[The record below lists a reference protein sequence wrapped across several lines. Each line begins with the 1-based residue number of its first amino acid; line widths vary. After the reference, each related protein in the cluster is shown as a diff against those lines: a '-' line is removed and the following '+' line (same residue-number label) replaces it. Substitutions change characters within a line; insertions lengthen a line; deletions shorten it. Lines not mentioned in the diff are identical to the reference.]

1 MFPIRVRLGITTALT
16 AALSTLNCSNDATTP
31 PQTRPF
37 TFSVAPAFQSAGA
50 AGLVDVDQIRFV
62 VVRSADG
69 DTVLDTTVDVQQG
82 SDEVQVDLTVTVSS
96 PGEVFL
102 LSLTLFDLSG
112 NVVFTGGP
120 VEVTATT
127 DPNATPPQIEV
138 ALTYVGVGAD
148 AVAVFILLP
157 DTSVLFGETV
167 ELAAEAVND
176 LEQPIPGTPIG
187 WSSANSFAQVADRT
201 VGQAVAGNQRGVAQ
215 IIATLL
221 TGPADTVDIF
231 VRNIVIVPVAGTNR
245 EGLVGRILPVDV
257 QVVDDLNQPLPN
269 SSVTFAASDGT
280 LSPNIAVT
288 DAQGLARTS
297 WTLPSVEG
305 SLTLDVTLTDLPQ
318 VTTTVSAA
326 AILPTLVPVSDGQ
339 RGAAGVD
346 VPAIIQV
353 LGPNS
358 VGVAGLDVV
367 FSTTDGQIAP
377 TTLTT
382 DTSGFAQATW
392 TLGSTIGM
400 QTAAVSLPE
409 FPNVSSTLNATVFVP
424 PPPGADVVVFN
435 DMNIFDE
442 TAMQDPNNKLLVR
455 NLVSFT
461 GQGPRAF
468 GDVVWFDRGRSSTC
482 FNTSTIPEEKEC
494 GPIANATM
502 TAEIESTGLLVE
514 EVSSDTLGTANVD
527 PGLKVLFLWNPTVPF
542 TTEEIFA
549 FQQFAFEGGRLV
561 FIGEHDGF
569 YPAEG
574 IATENQL
581 LAGLGAQMTN
591 TGGAIDCLM
600 GIEDPYPM
608 LPASSIL
615 LGHQVTAGLTGL
627 TIACA
632 SVIQPG
638 TQDFPFMYDLSN
650 TQVLAGVAVIP
661 LGAPPPDISSAS
673 AERQQAFDDAVRR
686 LRATRRA
693 VVGSSS
699 TGAPR

>member
-1 MFPIRVRLGITTALT
+1 MFPIRVRLGITTALI

-37 TFSVAPAFQSAGA
+37 TFSVTPAFQSAGA

-62 VVRSADG
+62 VVHSADG
-69 DTVLDTTVDVQQG
+69 DTVLDTTVDIPVG
-82 SDEVQVDLTVTVSS
+82 SDEVQLDLTVTVSS
-96 PGEVFL
+96 PSEVFL
-102 LSLTLFDLSG
+102 LTLTLFDPSG
-112 NVVFTGGP
+112 NVVFMGGP

-127 DPNATPPQIEV
+127 DPNTTPPPIEV
-138 ALTYVGVGAD
+138 ALTYVGVGSD
-148 AVAVFILLP
+148 AVAVVILLP
-157 DTSVLFGETV
+157 DTSLLFGETID
-167 ELAAEAVND
+167 LTAEALSNV
-176 LEQPIPGTPIG
+176 EQPIPGTPIG
-187 WSSANSFAQVADRT
+187 WSSENTFAQVPDRT
-201 VGQAVAGNQRGVAQ
+201 VGQAVAGNQRGVAR

-221 TGPADTVDIF
+221 TGPADTVDVL
-231 VRNIVIVPVAGTNR
+231 VRNIVIVPVAGTNQ

-269 SSVTFAASDGT
+269 FSVTFAASDGT
-280 LSPNIAVT
+280 LSPNVAVT

-305 SLTLDVTLTDLPQ
+305 PLTLDVTLTDLPQ

-326 AILPTLVPVSDGQ
+326 AILPTVDPVSDGQ

-346 VPAIIQV
+346 VPAIVQV

-358 VGVAGLDVV
+358 AGVAGLDVV
-367 FSTTDGQIAP
+367 FSTSDGQIAP

-435 DMNIFDE
+435 DMNMFDE
-442 TAMQDPNNKLLVR
+442 VAMQDPNNKLLVR

-461 GQGPRAF
+461 GQGPRAS

-482 FNTSTIPEEKEC
+482 FNTVPQEC
-494 GPIANATM
+494 NASINATM
-502 TAEIESTGLLVE
+502 ITEIQNAGLLVE
-514 EVSSDTLGTANVD
+514 EVASDTLGTANLD
-527 PGLKVLFLWNPTVPF
+527 PALKVVFLWNPTVPF
-542 TTEEIFA
+542 TTLEIFA

-569 YPAEG
+569 YPPAG
-574 IATENQL
+574 IATENQF

-638 TQDFPFMYDLSN
+638 PQDFPFMYDRSN

-661 LGAPPPDISSAS
+661 LGAPPPDISHAS
-673 AERQQAFDDAVRR
+673 AERQQAFEAEVRRLQAVRR
-686 LRATRRA
+686 A
-693 VVGSSS
+693 VAGSSS